1 MATGTPPRG
10 GRRGAPN
17 ALSKQQ
23 GNANERSEERIT
35 CSWEFCAEFGDV
47 VSAIHLAVNDRDV
60 IAHVPEFHTTI
71 NNKEG
76 SARCHRNMYGKLM
89 KLLRATGK
97 A

>member
-1 MATGTPPRG
+1 MIVSEK
-10 GRRGAPN
+10 GRYVRFEVDVW
-17 ALSKQQ
+17 L
-23 GNANERSEERIT
+23 NEKD
-35 CSWEFCAEFGDV
+35 G
-47 VSAIHLAVNDRDV
+47 AIHLVAHDQDV

-76 SARCHRNMYGKLM
+76 SARCHRNMFGKLM

>member
-1 MATGTPPRG
+1 MIVTEK
-10 GRRGAPN
+10 GRYVRFEV
-17 ALSKQQ
+17 SMWF
-23 GNANERSEERIT
+23 NEKDS
-35 CSWEFCAEFGDV
+35 S
-47 VSAIHLAVNDRDV
+47 IHLSTNDRDV

-71 NNKEG
+71 NDREG